1 MASLKKPASSDY
13 RGVKKYFEQEHPVP
27 RDESYIYN
35 KEDIISLKPGG
46 ETAWLDSVLEKF
58 LSKLS
63 LYYHVY
69 KVCFPLGPD
78 IYCVK
83 F

>member
-13 RGVKKYFEQEHPVP
+13 RGVKKYFEQEHPVA

-35 KEDIISLKPGG
+35 KEDIISLKLGR
-46 ETAWLDSVLEKF
+46 ETAWLDGILEKV

-63 LYYHVY
+63 FYYHVY
-69 KVCFPLGPD
+69 QVRFWLGRD
-78 IYCVK
+78 IY
-83 F
+83 